1 MRPRPA
7 AARQQ
12 RQRGFAAL
20 ALLIVVVAVVG
31 ALAFSVQ
38 TRTLALLGQSQ
49 ADRQAARLAALAAD
63 VEAFY
68 GRSAATLDASAA
80 APLSCAQL
88 LAAAN
93 AAESADLVAG
103 ARLQCAI
110 GSRRQ
115 TADGSLAW
123 RSIWLWLPDPDAAA
137 DASVYD
143 ATADTLTPAPGVVW
157 RHVDGRAVQSAL
169 LSASLG
175 RLDRLNRQ
183 LRSFYRARAATAAA
197 SDADRNFW
205 ALAPCTGVPA
215 AALAPAPACTSGGYV
230 AAAGALAGIGMSAGE
245 AVDAWGQA
253 LEFKNSGAGVS
264 ATTIP
269 FSARTR
275 LTTPWGFVVER
286 DVRVS
291 L

>member
-1 MRPRPA
+1 MRSA
-7 AARQQ
+7 AAGPQRQH
-12 RQRGFAAL
+12 QRGFAAL
-20 ALLIVVVAVVG
+20 ALLIVVVAALGV
-31 ALAFSVQ
+31 LAFSVQ
-38 TRTLALLGQSQ
+38 TRTLDLLGRTQ
-49 ADRQAARLAALAAD
+49 AGQQAARLDRLAAD

-68 GRSAATLDASAA
+68 RRSAATLDANAA
-80 APLSCAQL
+80 APQTCAQL

-123 RSIWLWLPDPDAAA
+123 RSIWLWLPDPDAAV

-157 RHVDGRAVQSAL
+157 RHIDGRAVQSGL
-169 LSASLG
+169 LSASLD
-175 RLDRLNRQ
+175 RLDRLGRQ

-253 LEFKNSGAGVS
+253 LEFQNSGAGVS
-264 ATTIP
+264 ATAIP

-275 LTTPWGFVVER
+275 MTTPWGFVVER